1 MNIFVTNLPKR
12 FDEEDLEMLFD
23 RCGTV
28 DEVDIWVNDDGE
40 KDSPRFAIVQMPD
53 DHDAK
58 KAIKKLDGRTL
69 RSRRRRLWVEEAPEV
84 FGSLGEICAD
94 AASNNPIHW
103 RPVRY
108 RPHRVSSS

>member
-1 MNIFVTNLPKR
+1 MNIFVTNLPKH

-28 DEVDIWVNDDGE
+28 EDVDIWVYDDGE

-69 RSRRRRLWVEEAPEV
+69 RRSRRRLWVEEAPEV
-84 FGSLGEICAD
+84 FGRLRAICRD
-94 AASNNPIHW
+94 ASSNESYYWGP
-103 RPVRY
+103 RKY